1 MSLAAGSQ
9 VLNTKNLTNNTNR
22 DVSVT
27 NDCNTNLLTTYL
39 AYAGVVV
46 IFSIGGQWTEL

>member
-1 MSLAAGSQ
+1 M
-9 VLNTKNLTNNTNR
+9 NTKNLITNNTNR

-27 NDCNTNLLTTYL
+27 NDCNTNLLTPFF

-46 IFSIGGQWTEL
+46 IFSIGGRWAEL